1 MKARILVVDD
11 DAALSEMIG
20 IILASEDFEP
30 VYCYDGAGARDVF
43 RARGK
48 IACSSCSAVSTPST

>member
-20 IILASEDFEP
+20 IILALSL
-30 VYCYDGAGARDVF
+30 
-43 RARGK
+43 
-48 IACSSCSAVSTPST
+48 IHI